1 MRALWASDGAS
12 FEGDFASFTRVSS
25 NPKPPQ
31 GQIPIVIGGHSRVAC
46 ERAGRLGNGFFP
58 GKGSPDELREMIDIV
73 RQTAAAHDRDPYAI
87 SITFGSPA
95 IFGDDPVG
103 AAQELAE
110 LGVSRV
116 IVPAFLLRKPSE
128 RDAMEAFAERVIK
141 PTASIG

>member
-1 MRALWASDGAS
+1 MRARGPARQRLLPRQGLPRRAARDDRHRASDRG
-12 FEGDFASFTRVSS
+12 
-25 NPKPPQ
+25 
-31 GQIPIVIGGHSRVAC
+31 
-46 ERAGRLGNGFFP
+46 RAR
-58 GKGSPDELREMIDIV
+58 
-73 RQTAAAHDRDPYAI
+73 RDPYAI

>member
-1 MRALWASDGAS
+1 M
-12 FEGDFASFTRVSS
+12 
-25 NPKPPQ
+25 
-31 GQIPIVIGGHSRVAC
+31 
-46 ERAGRLGNGFFP
+46 
-58 GKGSPDELREMIDIV
+58 
-73 RQTAAAHDRDPYAI
+73 RQTAPTQGAIPRDRAHHRQRA
-87 SITFGSPA
+87 G

-103 AAQELAE
+103 AAQEIAE